1 MQPIED
7 FDLGIDPNSLI
18 CFDTPEEPHE
28 LDAPPQPH
36 SRLRE
41 LPGVDDWDRTL
52 RYRGQR
58 IPDLRIRGEQ
68 IEAQF
73 RTQSGYLLF
82 VSSRDHAWFLSH
94 LDVYYVLDDF
104 SGAEW
109 ASVMTWETGE
119 LFQPRWY
126 IWLLRA
132 GYLRHILEVGPQPLR
147 HIEAIDERT
156 VQFYV
161 IRHGW
166 YQLTLHDDP
175 PQRIKRSHGSVR
187 HENGDYG
194 DARYFRILKL
204 WRDDLPPFARIP
216 EYRDYCFCVSDW
228 QNWNAAIERGRV
240 GVNQRRAFAEIFAA
254 EGGSSGAGAAGIT
267 DDRLATIGP
276 NVEISTCV
284 TR

>member
-175 PQRIKRSHGSVR
+175 RNASSAHTARSVTKMAIMGMLGIFAFSNCGGMICRRLLVFLNIVITAFASRIGRIGTRRSSAVAWGSTSGVLLPR
-187 HENGDYG
+187 
-194 DARYFRILKL
+194 F
-204 WRDDLPPFARIP
+204 LPPRVAHRALALP
-216 EYRDYCFCVSDW
+216 E
-228 QNWNAAIERGRV
+228 
-240 GVNQRRAFAEIFAA
+240 
-254 EGGSSGAGAAGIT
+254 
-267 DDRLATIGP
+267 
-276 NVEISTCV
+276 
-284 TR
+284 